1 MTFADRIN
9 PVILKELRQA
19 VRSRAILA
27 FIGTFLAVLF
37 ISCLITVS
45 AAAKSKTPETY
56 GDDLFAWLREAC
68 SFVVTV
74 IIPFLVMNRT
84 ANERHGG
91 AAGVLG
97 LTLLTPSQWADGK
110 AVSATISSAMFIA
123 ATLPFVTLAYL
134 LRGLDLSKVLLF
146 PPLFLALAF
155 LFNYLAV
162 FFGSLRINAICK
174 RVLFCCILI
183 LGFISQF
190 RDMGINDLLRDFLNE
205 ILKAFHHPTAM
216 LAVSIIVFGCAIAS
230 LLFRSAAIA
239 RLSPLNFNFRGGVRR
254 TVLIAV
260 LVMFTVFGLA
270 AWRTGDNNALAAF
283 AFMAFPAF
291 FALAFFESA
300 LPAGYSRRVRA
311 EIASSRLRR
320 ATQYLFFTGSE
331 NGLVFAILLQFFILV
346 IFRFATGGLAKTA
359 GDMDDVRQ
367 TTATLASLACY
378 INAAILFVRVLWHAA
393 FRHHLRSLWVP
404 IAAFAILATN
414 SLTNLLFQAAS
425 GMETDSKFWFGSI
438 VSAFVAIDAGEKPV
452 IFMHLVVSVIAFAVA
467 FLLFLPLL
475 VRSIRD
481 FRPMRVKREDA
492 VIA

>member
-110 AVSATISSAMFIA
+110 AVGATISSVLFIA

-162 FFGSLRINAICK
+162 LFGSLRINAICK
-174 RVLFCCILI
+174 RVLFCGILF
-183 LGFISQF
+183 LGYISQF
-190 RDMGINDLLRDFLNE
+190 RDMGINDLLRDFLKE
-205 ILKAFHHPTAM
+205 ILKAFHRPTAL

-239 RLSPLNFNFRGGVRR
+239 RLSPPNFNFRSGVRH
-254 TVLIAV
+254 TVLIV
-260 LVMFTVFGLA
+260 ILVMFTVFGLSA
-270 AWRTGDNNALAAF
+270 LRTGDNDALF
-283 AFMAFPAF
+283 AFSVMAFPALF
-291 FALAFFESA
+291 TLTFFESA

-311 EIASSRLRR
+311 EIASGRLRR

-331 NGLVFAILLQFFILV
+331 NGLVFAILLQFFVLAIL
-346 IFRFATGGLAKTA
+346 RFATGALAKTV
-359 GDMDDVRQ
+359 GDMNNVRDA
-367 TTATLASLACY
+367 TTFFASLACY
-378 INAAILFVRVLWHAA
+378 INAAILFIRVLWHAA
-393 FRHHLRSLWVP
+393 FRYHLRSLWVP
-404 IAAFAILATN
+404 IAAFAILAAN

-425 GMETDSKFWFGSI
+425 GLESDSKFWFGSI
-438 VSAFVAIDAGEKPV
+438 VSAFVTIDAGEKPQ
-452 IFMHLVVSVIAFAVA
+452 IFLHMVSSAIAFAVA

-475 VRSIRD
+475 IRSIRD
-481 FRPMRVKREDA
+481 FKPQEGLKSP
-492 VIA
+492 I

>member
-19 VRSRAILA
+19 VRSRAIIA
-27 FIGTFLAVLF
+27 SIGTFLAVLF
-37 ISCLITVS
+37 ISCLVTVS

-56 GDDLFAWLREAC
+56 GDSLFAWLRGVC

-74 IIPFLVMNRT
+74 IIPFMVMNRT
-84 ANERHGG
+84 ALERQGG
-91 AAGVLG
+91 ASGVLG

-110 AVSATISSAMFIA
+110 AVSATISSGMFIA
-123 ATLPFVTLAYL
+123 ASLPFATLAYL

-162 FFGSLRINAICK
+162 LFGSFRINAICK
-174 RVLFCCILI
+174 RVFFCGVLI

-190 RDMGINDLLRDFLNE
+190 RDMGINDLLRDFLKE
-205 ILKAFHHPTAM
+205 LLLTFHRPAAM
-216 LAVSIIVFGCAIAS
+216 LAVSVIVFGCVIAS

-239 RLSPLNFNFRGGVRR
+239 RLSPPNFNFRGGVRR
-254 TVLIAV
+254 TMLIVV

-270 AWRTGDNNALAAF
+270 SWRAGDNEALF
-283 AFMAFPAF
+283 AFSVMAFPALF
-291 FALAFFESA
+291 TLAFFESA

-311 EIASSRLRR
+311 DIASGRLRR

-331 NGLVFAILLQFFILV
+331 NGLVFAILFQFFVLAIL
-346 IFRFATGGLAKTA
+346 RFATGCLAETA
-359 GDMDDVRQ
+359 GDMENVRHA
-367 TTATLASLACY
+367 TAFFAGLSCY
-378 INAAILFVRVLWHAA
+378 INAAILFIRVLWHAA
-393 FRHHLRSLWVP
+393 FRYHLRSLWVS
-404 IAAFAILATN
+404 IAAFAILAAN

-425 GMETDSKFWFGSI
+425 GLESDSDFWFGSI
-438 VSAFVAIDAGEKPV
+438 LSIIYAADVDEKPI
-452 IFMHLVVSVIAFAVA
+452 IFMHLVSSVIVFAVA

-481 FRPMRVKREDA
+481 FKPLSPDP
-492 VIA
+492 